1 MHLFINREMFP
12 LIMGF
17 LPAHY
22 KQLSTIP
29 AYRYIKITHHQVNS
43 KAIHSCFGNS
53 GLELLQQH
61 KSEGLNEKEGM
72 LNTGKY
78 YMQIV
83 IIHDWVT
90 KSMYS
95 KSVMI

>member
-1 MHLFINREMFP
+1 MHLFINGEMSP

-17 LPAHY
+17 LHAHY

-29 AYRYIKITHHQVNS
+29 ADRYINITHHQVNS
-43 KAIHSCFGNS
+43 KVIHRCFCNS

-61 KSEGLNEKEGM
+61 KSEGLCEEGM
-72 LNTGKY
+72 LSTGKY

-83 IIHDWVT
+83 IIHD
-90 KSMYS
+90 
-95 KSVMI
+95 